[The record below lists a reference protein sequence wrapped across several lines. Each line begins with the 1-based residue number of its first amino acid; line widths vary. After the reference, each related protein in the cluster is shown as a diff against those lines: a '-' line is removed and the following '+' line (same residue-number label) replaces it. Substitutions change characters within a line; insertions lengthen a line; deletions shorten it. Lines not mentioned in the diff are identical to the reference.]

1 MGVAAFFKL
10 LWDIKLFHKAS
21 GYMALALIAYV
32 YMFELQPL
40 AQEVKSVKGSVD
52 AIRLSQ
58 IEERLDSH
66 YAALCMDNG
75 DPVLLELI
83 RKLEQEY
90 RALTNEPYPRKSC
103 DLLLKLK

>member
-1 MGVAAFFKL
+1 MNIVGFFKL
-10 LWDIKLFHKAS
+10 LWDLKLFQTVP
-21 GYMALALIAYV
+21 GYLAIVLIGYV
-32 YMFELQPL
+32 YGFELQPL
-40 AQEVKSVKGSVD
+40 AAEVKSVKGAVD

-66 YAALCMDNG
+66 YAALCMENG

-83 RKLEQEY
+83 RKLETEY
-90 RALTNEPYPRKSC
+90 RNISPEPYQRKSC

>member
-1 MGVAAFFKL
+1 MTFVGFFKL
-10 LWDIKLFHKAS
+10 LWDIKLIQQGS

-32 YMFELQPL
+32 YLFELAPL
-40 AQEVKSVKGSVD
+40 AAEVASVKGDVV
-52 AIRLSQ
+52 AIRVSQ
-58 IEERLDSH
+58 LEERLDAH
-66 YAALCMDNG
+66 YAALCMENG

-90 RALTNEPYPRKSC
+90 RDLKNEPYQRKSC